1 MKSLHYHTTAI
12 AVSIAVIM
20 SYSCSGTS
28 DTCPT
33 DASNAAIKNIMTRTS
48 VRTYEPGRDISADTV
63 ETLLRA
69 AMSAPTAVNAQ
80 PWKFIVVRNADVR
93 DSLAKSLP
101 NAGDKLT
108 AAPLAVVVC
117 GDTAKFFKPQPD
129 FWVQDCSAATENLLL
144 AAHAIGLG
152 AVWCGIY
159 PDQARVKEC
168 AGALGLTGRFIPLC
182 VVPIGY
188 PTGENTPKDK
198 WKVENV
204 EIIE

>member
-1 MKSLHYHTTAI
+1 MKSLHFHTTAI